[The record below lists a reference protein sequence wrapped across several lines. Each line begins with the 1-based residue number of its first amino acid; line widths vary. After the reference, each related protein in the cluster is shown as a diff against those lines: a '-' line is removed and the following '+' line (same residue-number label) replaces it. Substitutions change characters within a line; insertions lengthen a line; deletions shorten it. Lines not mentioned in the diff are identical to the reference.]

1 MKKLAFFMMT
11 IALVSCTKGLPESE
25 DGYLLNDS
33 VLATPEVKTTIS
45 SYAEGDSEL
54 LWEHEFSVGDF
65 GINGN
70 NVAYSS
76 LTNPATLSGTIWNIT
91 NPDVVFNSN
100 NGIWVGNYASQI
112 SEFSLSSESFSD
124 KIITNVTLLYSIDEV
139 AASITCTVGEIEY
152 QGEINEDD
160 STIEF
165 TGEGTGDIVI
175 TVTPTSIGGGIFFY
189 NLSVTYEEGTLEPEL
204 PEVDLNNPES
214 LLTSYVWRLDRVDN
228 ADEWG
233 NYNDITTAVGNTIEF
248 NSNNTVS
255 MDFSA
260 NNGSTYDHTDSG
272 DWTDNPSTFVCN
284 SGTRWSFST
293 IGETNYINM
302 TNGSMVVNVQ
312 VVPTSGQYEILAL
325 DSTTLKVI
333 TTTDWGT
340 YSCTWTLWFT
350 AVGAATPDPEPE
362 PPYDPVAD
370 GYCIVWQ
377 DEFNVNDFSQY
388 WFENW
393 GGGGNGEVQY
403 YCANGVHTDGTRTA
417 EISNGTLKI
426 TAHKVRRFNIQG
438 TKYNYISARL
448 NTYDCWQYGYI
459 EMKAKMPT
467 VAGCWPAFWMLPD
480 YDVYPAYV
488 RETNQGGAGAGGE
501 IDIVEYLP
509 NDGDISYF
517 SAHSYNITAEAG
529 CGTTYS
535 NGGGYCQS
543 TYLNNPEDWHTYG
556 MLWTEDEIIGYLDGQ
571 PYFYAVDGTGLNT
584 AVNPNW
590 GFDKPYYIKLNLAL
604 GGGWGGT
611 IDPNFT
617 SATFEIDYIRVY
629 QKQ

>member
-11 IALVSCTKGLPESE
+11 IALVSCAKGLPESE
-25 DGYLLNDS
+25 EGYLLNDLGS
-33 VLATPEVKTTIS
+33 ATLEVKSAIS

-54 LWEHEFSVGDF
+54 FWEHEFSVGDF

-91 NPDVVFNSN
+91 NPGVVFNSN

-112 SEFSLSSESFSD
+112 SEFSLSSESFSN

-139 AASITCTVGEIEY
+139 AASITCTVGETEY

-175 TVTPTSIGGGIFFY
+175 TVTPTSTGGGVFFY

-233 NYNDITTAVGNTIEF
+233 NYDNITTAVGNTIEF
-248 NSNNTVS
+248 NSNYTVS

-272 DWTDNPSTFVCN
+272 DWTDDPSTFVCN
-284 SGTRWSFST
+284 SGTRWAFST
-293 IGETNYINM
+293 VGETNYINM

-312 VVPTSGQYEILAL
+312 VVPTSGQYEILTL

-340 YSCTWTLWFT
+340 YSCSWTLWFT

-370 GYCIVWQ
+370 GYSIVWQ

-509 NDGDISYF
+509 NDGDVSYF
-517 SAHSYNITAEAG
+517 SAHSYNVTAEAG
-529 CGTTYS
+529 YDTTYS

-543 TYLNNPEDWHTYG
+543 TILNNPEDWHTYG

-629 QKQ
+629 QK

>member
-1 MKKLAFFMMT
+1 MKKIGFLLLAVSLFACSKELPNNADMKFDNTVSHPVANTPMT
-11 IALVSCTKGLPESE
+11 KSS
-25 DGYLLNDS
+25 D
-33 VLATPEVKTTIS
+33 IS
-45 SYAEGDSEL
+45 SSI
-54 LWEHEFSVGDF
+54 WEHEFATGDF
-65 GINGN
+65 GIQN
-70 NVAYSS
+70 NNTRYNR
-76 LTNPATLSGTIWNIT
+76 LTNPASLSGKTWSIS
-91 NPDVVFNSN
+91 NPGVVLNCN
-100 NGIWVGNYASQI
+100 NGIWVGNYSSRI
-112 SEFSLSSESFSD
+112 SEFTLSSSD
-124 KIITNVTLLYSIDEV
+124 FQDRVITSVSLLYSADEV
-139 AASITCTVGEIEY
+139 SVSISCSVGGVEY
-152 QGEINEDD
+152 QSTINEAT

-165 TGEGTGDIVI
+165 SGEGIGELVI
-175 TVTPTSIGGGIFFY
+175 TVSPSSRGGGIFFY
-189 NLSVTYEEGTLEPEL
+189 NISVTSEEPATEPEL
-204 PEVDLNNPES
+204 PEVDSSDPMS

-233 NYNDITTAVGNTIEF
+233 NYDSITTAVGNTIEF
-248 NSNNTVS
+248 NGDFTVD

-260 NNGSTYDHTDSG
+260 NDGATFDHTDSG
-272 DWTDNPSTFVCN
+272 EWTNNPSALIYN
-284 SGTRWSFST
+284 SATRWSFT
-293 IGETNYINM
+293 TTGDTNYINM

-325 DSTTLKVI
+325 DSSNLKVI

-350 AVGAATPDPEPE
+350 AVGIATPDPEPE
-362 PPYDPVAD
+362 PPYNPLDH
-370 GYCIVWQ
+370 GYSVVWE

-417 EISNGTLKI
+417 EISDGTLKI
-426 TAHKVRRFNIQG
+426 TAHKVNRFSVDG
-438 TKYNYISARL
+438 TRYDYISARL
-448 NTYDCWQYGYI
+448 NTYECWQYGYI

-480 YDVYPAYV
+480 YNVYPAYV

-501 IDIVEYLP
+501 IDILEYLP

-517 SAHSYNITAEAG
+517 SAHSYNVTAEAG
-529 CGTTYS
+529 NNTVYS
-535 NGGGYCQS
+535 NGGSYCQS
-543 TYLNNPEDWHTYG
+543 TLLNHPEEWHTYG

-571 PYFYAVDGTGLNT
+571 PYFYAEDGTGLNV
-584 AVNPNW
+584 AVNPDW
-590 GFDKPYYIKLNLAL
+590 GFDKPYYIKINLAL

-629 QKQ
+629 QQ

>member
-1 MKKLAFFMMT
+1 MKRLGFIVVALLLA
-11 IALVSCTKGLPESE
+11 ACSKELPNHENGVSIDNSTLKKIVTKVSESV
-25 DGYLLNDS
+25 DS
-33 VLATPEVKTTIS
+33 VWT
-45 SYAEGDSEL
+45 
-54 LWEHEFSVGDF
+54 HEFSVGDF
-65 GINGN
+65 GVYSNGTT
-70 NVAYSS
+70 YSS
-76 LTNPATLSGTIWNIT
+76 LTNPANLSGASWTISD
-91 NPDVVFNSN
+91 PGVVFNSN
-100 NGIWVGNYASQI
+100 NGIWVGNYVAQI
-112 SEFSLSSESFSD
+112 SEFSLSTSSFQD
-124 KIITNVTLLYSIDEV
+124 KTITNVALVYSADEV
-139 AASITCTVGEIEY
+139 SVAMTCTVGGVEF
-152 QGEINEDD
+152 QSDINEQT

-165 TGEGTGDIVI
+165 TGTGSGTIVI
-175 TVTPTSIGGGIFFY
+175 TVTPTSAGGGVFFY
-189 NLSVTYEEGTLEPEL
+189 NLSIDCTDGTYEPEL
-204 PEVDLNNPES
+204 PEVDPNDPVS
-214 LLTSYVWRLDRVDN
+214 VLTSYVWRLDRVDN
-228 ADEWG
+228 ADDWG
-233 NYNDITTAVGNTIEF
+233 NYNDITSAIGNTIEF
-248 NSNNTVS
+248 NTDYTVD

-272 DWTDNPSTFVCN
+272 DWIANPAALVYN
-284 SGTRWSFST
+284 SGTRWSFSNV
-293 IGETNYINM
+293 GDTNYINM

-312 VVPTSGQYEILAL
+312 VVPTNGQYEILAL
-325 DSTTLKVI
+325 DTTNLKVI
-333 TTTDWGT
+333 TTTDWGS

-350 AVGAATPDPEPE
+350 AVGAASPDPEPE
-362 PPYDPVAD
+362 PPYNPVEH
-370 GYCIVWQ
+370 GYEIVWQ
-377 DEFNVNDFSQY
+377 DEFTVNDFSQY

-501 IDIVEYLP
+501 IDIVEYIP
-509 NDGDISYF
+509 NDGNISYF
-517 SAHSYNITAEAG
+517 SAHSYNVTAEAG
-529 CGTTYS
+529 NDTVYS
-535 NGGGYCQS
+535 NGGSYCQS
-543 TYLNNPEDWHTYG
+543 TYLNNPDEWHTYG
-556 MLWTEDEIIGYLDGQ
+556 MLWTEDKIIGYLDGQ
-571 PYFYAVDGTGLNT
+571 PYFYAIDGTGLNT

-629 QKQ
+629 QK